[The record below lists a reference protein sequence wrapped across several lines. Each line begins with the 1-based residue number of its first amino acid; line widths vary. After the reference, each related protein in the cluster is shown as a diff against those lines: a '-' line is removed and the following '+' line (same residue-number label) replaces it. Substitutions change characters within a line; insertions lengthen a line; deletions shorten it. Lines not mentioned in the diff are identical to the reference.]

1 MEVWHFVWLLA
12 AATGLV
18 SAGLVGSLCALV
30 SGERPTL
37 WMLADYRPTLPLSAA
52 ALVIYAPMGLVNL
65 GSETLEENPAFAIC
79 LLSLGVFWGF
89 MQGVF
94 IMTTFFGFT

>member
-1 MEVWHFVWLLA
+1 MEVWHFVWVLA

-18 SAGLVGSLCALV
+18 SAGVAGSACALLA
-30 SGERPTL
+30 GERPNL
-37 WMLADYRPTLPLSAA
+37 WMLGDFHATLPLKAA
-52 ALVIYAPMGLVNL
+52 ALVIYAPMGLVSL
-65 GSETLEENPAFAIC
+65 GNETLEENPAFAIC